1 MNKIFSSHIAYVF
14 IISFLFCAAP
24 QAAMA
29 AELNYKVVP
38 NNGAGDNTAT
48 VEVRIDPQGK
58 NINVIE
64 GGITFAGASVDSLS
78 VEVGKEGSVLTLWPV
93 EPVYNPDE
101 KMIRFVGG
109 TPEGLTKEGLV
120 FTLRILT
127 TSADNIDISWSGV
140 KTYLNDGK
148 GTEESTSVK
157 SISLN
162 MENKD
167 SQVSPEEINNKKEK
181 SVEKN
186 TIFSGFSTKN
196 SGILLLVIILLSTL
210 LYGYKKSIKK

>member
-1 MNKIFSSHIAYVF
+1 MNKIFSSHIITTGIF
-14 IISFLFCAAP
+14 SFLLCMASQDVSAA
-24 QAAMA
+24 Q
-29 AELNYKVVP
+29 LTYTVVP
-38 NNGAGDNTAT
+38 NNKGRDTAT
-48 VEVRIDPQGK
+48 LVEVRIDPEGK

-64 GGITFAGASVDSLS
+64 GGITFAGISVDSLS
-78 VEVGKEGSVLTLWPV
+78 VEINKENSALTLWPV
-93 EPVYNPDE
+93 EPVYNADE
-101 KMIRFVGG
+101 RMIRFVGG

-167 SQVSPEEINNKKEK
+167 SQSASEEINNKKEK
-181 SVEKN
+181 SVDEN

-196 SGILLLVIILLSTL
+196 SGILLLVIILLSAL